1 MSAALNALALPLVV
15 EAELNFFIP
24 NGQQPQVFKPTLE
37 LPDGG
42 RTGDFELRPV
52 TIADGR
58 HLAEHFSLDREGFEL
73 TRHATAV
80 SDFLD
85 DDEVRSIYYPEV
97 ERLVRDATGASQVV
111 IFDHTVRID
120 DVQKSRA
127 NDTRTPVRTVHN
139 DYTLKSGPQRI
150 TDLLDPDEARRWR
163 AHRYAL
169 VNVWRSIAGPVETTP
184 LAIADARSIRP
195 ESLIATDLVYPNRV
209 GEIYH
214 VAYDPNLRWH
224 YFSSMNRDE
233 ALLLKTFDSADDRA
247 KWTAHGAFVNPQART
262 DAAPRES
269 IEVRTLLSFAP

>member
-1 MSAALNALALPLVV
+1 M
-15 EAELNFFIP
+15 
-24 NGQQPQVFKPTLE
+24 FKPAPGQTE
-37 LPDGG
+37 GR
-42 RTGDFELRPV
+42 RTGDFEVRTVP
-52 TIADGR
+52 IADGR
-58 HLAEHFSLDREGFEL
+58 LLAEHSSLDREGFEL
-73 TRHATAV
+73 SRHATAV

-97 ERLVRDATGASQVV
+97 ERLVRDATGASRVV

-120 DVQKSRA
+120 DVQKSLA

-150 TDLLDPDEARRWR
+150 TDLLDPEEARRWR

-195 ESLIATDLVYPNRV
+195 ESFVATDLVYSDRV
-209 GEIYH
+209 GEIYN

-224 YFSSMNRDE
+224 YFSSMTRDE
-233 ALLLKTFDSADDRA
+233 ALLLKVFDSADDRA
-247 KWTAHGAFVNPQART
+247 KWTAHGAFVNPQAPT

>member
-1 MSAALNALALPLVV
+1 MSAALNALAPANVV
-15 EAELNFFIP
+15 EAELKFIIP
-24 NGQQPQVFKPTLE
+24 NGQRPQMFKPAPGQTE
-37 LPDGG
+37 GR
-42 RTGDFELRPV
+42 RTGDFEVRTVP
-52 TIADGR
+52 IADGR
-58 HLAEHFSLDREGFEL
+58 LLAEHFSLDREGFEL
-73 TRHATAV
+73 SRHATAV

-120 DVQKSRA
+120 DVQKSLA
-127 NDTRTPVRTVHN
+127 NDTRTPVCTVHN
-139 DYTLKSGPQRI
+139 DYALKSGPQRT
-150 TDLLDPDEARRWR
+150 TDLLDPEEARRWR

-195 ESLIATDLVYPNRV
+195 QSFIATDLVYSDRV
-209 GEIYH
+209 GEIYY

-224 YFSSMNRDE
+224 YFSDMTRDE
-233 ALLLKTFDSADDRA
+233 ALLLKVFDSADDRA
-247 KWTAHGAFVNPQART
+247 KWTAHGAFVNPQAPT
-262 DAAPRES
+262 DAPPRES

>member
-1 MSAALNALALPLVV
+1 MSAALNSFTPANVV
-15 EAELNFFIP
+15 EAELNFIIP
-24 NGQQPQVFKPTLE
+24 NGQRPQMFKPAPGQTE
-37 LPDGG
+37 GR
-42 RTGDFELRPV
+42 RTGDFEVRTVP
-52 TIADGR
+52 IADGR
-58 HLAEHFSLDREGFEL
+58 LLAEHFSLDREGFEL
-73 TRHATAV
+73 SRHATAV

-120 DVQKSRA
+120 DVQKSLA
-127 NDTRTPVRTVHN
+127 NDTHTPVRTVHN

-150 TDLLDPDEARRWR
+150 TDLLDPEEARRWR

-195 ESLIATDLVYPNRV
+195 ESFVATDLVYSDRV
-209 GEIYH
+209 GEIYN

-224 YFSSMNRDE
+224 YFSSMTRDE
-233 ALLLKTFDSADDRA
+233 ALLLKVFDSADDGA
-247 KWTAHGAFVNPQART
+247 KWTAHGAFVNPQAPT

>member
-1 MSAALNALALPLVV
+1 MSAALDALPPANVV
-15 EAELNFFIP
+15 EAELNFVIP
-24 NGQQPQVFKPTLE
+24 NGQRPQVFKPTPE
-37 LPDGG
+37 LPDGR
-42 RTGDFELRPV
+42 RTGDFELRTVP
-52 TIADGR
+52 IADGR
-58 HLAEHFSLDREGFEL
+58 HLAERFSLDREGFEL
-73 TRHATAV
+73 SRHATAV

-85 DDEVRSIYYPEV
+85 DEEVRSIYYPEV

-184 LAIADARSIRP
+184 LAIADARSVRP
-195 ESLIATDLVYPNRV
+195 ESLIATDLVYPDRV
-209 GEIYH
+209 GEIYY

-224 YFSSMNRDE
+224 YFSSMARDE
-233 ALLLKTFDSADDRA
+233 ALLLKVFDSADDRA
-247 KWTAHGAFVNPQART
+247 KWTAHGAFVNPQAPT
-262 DAAPRES
+262 DVRPRES

>member
-1 MSAALNALALPLVV
+1 MSTALNVSTPANVV

-24 NGQQPQVFKPTLE
+24 NGHRPQLFKPAPGQTE
-37 LPDGG
+37 GR
-42 RTGDFELRPV
+42 RTGDFEARTV
-52 TIADGR
+52 QIADGR

-73 TRHATAV
+73 SRHATAV

-120 DVQKSRA
+120 DVQKSLA
-127 NDTRTPVRTVHN
+127 NGTRTPVRTLHN

-150 TDLLDPDEARRWR
+150 NDLLDPDEARRWR

-195 ESLIATDLVYPNRV
+195 QSFIATDLVYSDRV
-209 GEIYH
+209 GEIYY
-214 VAYDPNLRWH
+214 VAYDPTLRWH
-224 YFSSMNRDE
+224 YFSDMTRDE
-233 ALLLKTFDSADDRA
+233 ALLLKVFDSAEDRA
-247 KWTAHGAFVNPQART
+247 KWTAHGAFVNPQAPT
-262 DAAPRES
+262 DAPPRES